1 MCDPALCAGT
11 LEAKLGQQTP
21 LILSIPSSLIQLD
34 TVRLMA
40 STALGR
46 SVSARLGRGA
56 APKKLR
62 LPTRISCRTKLRLPT
77 GRSSCG
83 AFLVELLPLSST
95 SVAVPAPRLD
105 HHSLTIVWHFSKAR
119 CISPSFSEHSLN
131 KAFRESKAKRAAA
144 NASVMLEERINRSAR
159 QNEPKTDTDVG

>member
-1 MCDPALCAGT
+1 MCDPTLCAGT

-21 LILSIPSSLIQLD
+21 FILSIPSSLIQLD

-56 APKKLR
+56 APK
-62 LPTRISCRTKLRLPT
+62 KLRLPT

-144 NASVMLEERINRSAR
+144 NASVMLEERINGSAK
-159 QNEPKTDTDVG
+159 QNEPKTATDVG

>member
-1 MCDPALCAGT
+1 MCDPTLCAGT

-21 LILSIPSSLIQLD
+21 FILSIPSSLIQLD

-56 APKKLR
+56 APK
-62 LPTRISCRTKLRLPT
+62 KLRLPT

-131 KAFRESKAKRAAA
+131 KAFNCVSRESKAKRAAA
-144 NASVMLEERINRSAR
+144 NDASVMLEERRNGSAR
-159 QNEPKTDTDVG
+159 QNEPKTATDAC